1 MRYIE
6 GLITESEEQRLVAFI
21 EGLPLGLDFARSGPD
36 RIGKS
41 KPFAQTRNRIRLGFQ
56 RIAALFDHLVCCEQQ
71 FTGLRRWEVYWP
83 EEVGMSVTYYV
94 GVPFIQLRRAAG
106 IRERAPGR

>member
-41 KPFAQTRNRIRLGFQ
+41 KPFAQTQKSNMSGISANSCTIRSPRL
-56 RIAALFDHLVCCEQQ
+56 L
-71 FTGLRRWEVYWP
+71 
-83 EEVGMSVTYYV
+83 
-94 GVPFIQLRRAAG
+94 
-106 IRERAPGR
+106 